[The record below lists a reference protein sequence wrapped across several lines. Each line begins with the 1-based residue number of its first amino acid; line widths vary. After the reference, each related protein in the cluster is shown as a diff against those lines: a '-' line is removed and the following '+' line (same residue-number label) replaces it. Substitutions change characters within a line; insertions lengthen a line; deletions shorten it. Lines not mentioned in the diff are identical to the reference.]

1 MKIAFVLNES
11 EDIVPITEGLVLRVY
26 DSLSKSY
33 NDYSNPALERKEGKR
48 SAALQFAIKQGAH
61 ALAAPPETL
70 CEQSYKFAR
79 KEQLSFISLPGPV
92 PFNQIISQPL
102 ALTDQL
108 PKKEIIPSV

>member
-11 EDIVPITEGLVLRVY
+11 EDIVPITEGIVLRVY
-26 DSLSKSY
+26 DSSSKSY
-33 NDYSNPALERKEGKR
+33 IEQKEGRR
-48 SAALQFAIKQGAH
+48 SAALQFAIKQGVH

-108 PKKEIIPSV
+108 PKKEISPSV